1 MSETRYTDLDE
12 NELNTVEAVEA
23 EFEVE
28 LAGLN
33 DNEAA
38 QVKEALSEAEF
49 GNELDSLDV
58 ENEIEQAQFAE
69 EDRAQA
75 EELREDQVEAA
86 DAGDYETAR
95 ERAEQVQEE
104 LRDSSEEHGGDLDTA
119 INENAH
125 DVEVLSEADYQ
136 QEVAEDFDAEAV
148 EYAELDSPEAADGTA
163 DDAYDAAEM
172 ADDAADNSTDYS
184 DTGGDQS
191 IYTDNG

>member
-1 MSETRYTDLDE
+1 MSETRYTDLDDQE
-12 NELNTVEAVEA
+12 PDTAEAVEA
-23 EFEVE
+23 MYEVE

-33 DNEAA
+33 ENEAA

-49 GNELDSLDV
+49 DNELDSLDV

-75 EELREDQVEAA
+75 EELREEQVEAA

-95 ERAEQVQEE
+95 ERAEEVQQE
-104 LRDSSEEHGGDLDTA
+104 LRDSSEEHGGDLDNA

-136 QEVAEDFDAEAV
+136 QEVAEDMGEDAYD
-148 EYAELDSPEAADGTA
+148 YAELESAEGYDESM
-163 DDAYDAAEM
+163 DDAYDAADN
-172 ADDAADNSTDYS
+172 ADSQAAESTDYS

-191 IYTDNG
+191 IYTDN